1 MKSIAIV
8 EDEALIADHLAL
20 ILEELGYTVHSI
32 SDDWDSLNGA
42 LSDSIPEIVLMDI
55 NLSGDLDGVDI
66 ATKLK
71 RDYTDIAIVFVS
83 SNIDDRSIAR
93 VKMMDADGFIAKP
106 FNKEQIATTIKLL
119 DKRKQTESAPLME
132 VYVKDKSSL
141 IKLSISDLYYLEAAD
156 NYAILYHK
164 DGRYVQSSTL
174 KDMEHKLSHS
184 GFIRVH
190 RSYVVN
196 LQKIDSVH
204 PKHLLIGDTEIPV
217 SESFRAK
224 LLQELD
230 VL

>member
-20 ILEELGYTVHSI
+20 ILEELGYKVHSI
-32 SDDWDSLNGA
+32 SDDWESVNRALESGA
-42 LSDSIPEIVLMDI
+42 PDVVLMDI
-55 NLSGDLDGVDI
+55 NLSGDIDGVDI
-66 ATKLK
+66 AAKLK
-71 RDYTDIAIVFVS
+71 REYSGIAIVFVS
-83 SNIDDRSIAR
+83 SNVDDKSIAR
-93 VKMMDADGFIAKP
+93 VKMLDADGFIAKP
-106 FNKEQIATTIKLL
+106 FNKEQISTTIKLL
-119 DKRKQTESAPLME
+119 GQTRQADAMPLSE

-174 KDMEHKLSHS
+174 KDMENKLKDS

-196 LQKIDSVH
+196 LHKIDSVH

-224 LLQELD
+224 LLHELD